1 MKIDHVTLWRL
12 KVPLYEPYNLSLVA
26 LSELDSIVAEIRDA
40 DGRTGFGDC
49 TVIPGYTP
57 ETGDGA
63 WRFCQ
68 AHAVRLPGM
77 DAAAAKTSF
86 DPFRSSD
93 PHAVSVLQVA
103 LEMLEENPLLD
114 PPAQAARIPILSPVN
129 SKDAGVIPGE
139 IERLLAQGYRTLKV
153 KVGWD
158 VDKDLERLALIQRVN
173 AGRAVLRL
181 DANQGYSAADG
192 IRFAQGLDPAS
203 IELFEQPSHC
213 DDWAANAAVA
223 AVSPVPVMMDE
234 SIYGFADID
243 RAAAMPGCG
252 YVKLKIS
259 KMTGVDLL
267 AEGLRRI
274 RGKGLRPVLGNG
286 AATDI
291 GCWVEASVARREI
304 DNAGE
309 MCGFLKN
316 RAQLLETP
324 LTFDGGAIVL
334 PPGYRPR
341 LDHRVLD
348 RLAVA
353 THACGR
359 SRF

>member
-1 MKIDHVTLWRL
+1 MKIDHVALWRL

-26 LSELDSIVAEIRDA
+26 LSELDSIVAEVRDT
-40 DGRTGFGDC
+40 DGRSGIGDC

-63 WRFCQ
+63 WRFCSE
-68 AHAVRLPGM
+68 HAARLPGM
-77 DAAAAKTSF
+77 EIGAAKRSF
-86 DPFRSSD
+86 DAFRASD

-103 LEMLEENPLLD
+103 LEMLEANPLLD
-114 PPAQAARIPILSPVN
+114 APLVDTRVPVLAPVN
-129 SKDAGVIPGE
+129 AKDHRAIPEE
-139 IERLLAQGYRTLKV
+139 IEGLLGQGYRTLKV

-158 VDKDLERLALIQRVN
+158 VEKDLARLALIQRVN
-173 AGRAVLRL
+173 AGRAALRL
-181 DANQGYSAADG
+181 DANQGYTAAEG
-192 IRFAQGLDPAS
+192 IRFAEALDPAS
-203 IELFEQPSHC
+203 IELFEQPC
-213 DDWAANAAVA
+213 DAADWEANGAVA

-243 RAAAMPGCG
+243 RAAAMKGCG
-252 YVKLKIS
+252 CVKLKIS

-274 RGKGLRPVLGNG
+274 RGKGLKPVLGNG

-291 GCWVEASVARREI
+291 GCWVEASVAWRAI

-316 RAQLLETP
+316 REQLLETP
-324 LTFDGGAIVL
+324 LAFEHGAIVL
-334 PPGYRPR
+334 KPGYKPR
-341 LDHRVLD
+341 LAHAVLD

-353 THACGR
+353 RQAA
-359 SRF
+359 S

>member
-12 KVPLYEPYNLSLVA
+12 KVPLYEPYNLSLAA
-26 LSELDSIVAEIRDA
+26 LSELDSIVAELRDA

-63 WRFCQ
+63 WRFCL
-68 AHAVRLPGM
+68 AHAARLPGM
-77 DAAAAKTSF
+77 DVAAAKASF

-103 LEMLEENPLLD
+103 LEMLEANPLLD
-114 PPAQAARIPILSPVN
+114 APAEETRVPILSPVN
-129 SKDAGVIPGE
+129 SKDHRVIPDE

-158 VDKDLERLALIQRVN
+158 VDKDLERLKLIQRVN
-173 AGRAVLRL
+173 AGRAALRL
-181 DANQGYSAADG
+181 DANQGFSAADG
-192 IRFAQGLDPAS
+192 IRFARALDPAS
-203 IELFEQPSHC
+203 IELFEQPCHC
-213 DDWAANAAVA
+213 DDWDANAAVA
-223 AVSPVPVMMDE
+223 AASPVPVMMDE

-274 RGKGLRPVLGNG
+274 RRKGLHPVLGNG

-291 GCWVEASVARREI
+291 GCWVEACIARREI

-316 RAQLLETP
+316 RSQLLETP
-324 LTFDGGAIVL
+324 LVFEDGAIL
-334 PPGYRPR
+334 LTPGERPR
-341 LDHRVLD
+341 LDHGALHRQ
-348 RLAVA
+348 AVA
-353 THACGR
+353 TQAS
-359 SRF
+359 SRHRR